1 MQLELVPGLVPSVL
15 ATLGPR
21 EAVYGEHGIM
31 LYKDTPVQV
40 GRKTLPSQGLLQ
52 GVERHTVGG
61 LPFYLNEFTG
71 PGHVAFSRD
80 GVGELRVV
88 ELAQGEVLDVR
99 RLVRR
104 MGLENLLQA
113 MALVREACPDALLVV
128 AGQGALRQELEQRA
142 RGLGLDGAVRFAGRV
157 PDADL
162 PLVYRAA
169 DVSVVPTVALEGFGL
184 IVVESL
190 ASGTPV
196 LGTPVGGIP
205 EVLRPLDPEL
215 ICESPAPRDLAER
228 LVAAVRG
235 EMRLP
240 SAEACAAYARR
251 EFAWPTVAR
260 RVRDVYA
267 EAVGGAGGVRRLP

>member
-99 RLVRR
+99 EGSLLCASAAVGYGMFHVRGTHRPGRMIGFWMDRLT
-104 MGLENLLQA
+104 GPGSI
-113 MALVREACPDALLVV
+113 ALHGYGNVI
-128 AGQGALRQELEQRA
+128 
-142 RGLGLDGAVRFAGRV
+142 
-157 PDADL
+157 
-162 PLVYRAA
+162 
-169 DVSVVPTVALEGFGL
+169 SM
-184 IVVESL
+184 SL
-190 ASGTPV
+190 APRENVTVDAAGLLYKSGSVEAKTVNLPFGGGL
-196 LGTPVGGIP
+196 LGHLESW
-205 EVLRPLDPEL
+205 EVLELTGPGKVAIQSVDPEK
-215 ICESPAPRDLAER
+215 PHD
-228 LVAAVRG
+228 
-235 EMRLP
+235 
-240 SAEACAAYARR
+240 
-251 EFAWPTVAR
+251 
-260 RVRDVYA
+260 
-267 EAVGGAGGVRRLP
+267 